1 MTKISF
7 MCRLAILVF
16 TYLVMMFAIK
26 QASYS
31 TIWPIDIQ
39 TDLLSAFGKK

>member
-7 MCRLAILVF
+7 MCRLTILTF

-26 QASYS
+26 QASYL
-31 TIWPIDIQ
+31 TIRPIYIQ